1 MIVCLCHRVSD
12 RDIQVAVKGGT
23 TSFDALQDDLRVGS
37 ACGCCQDSARSVFDE
52 ACASACA
59 CAGRESGRA
68 AAALTH

>member
-12 RDIQVAVKGGT
+12 RDIQVAVKGGAT
-23 TSFDALQDDLRVGS
+23 TFDALQDDLRVGS

-52 ACASACA
+52 ACACA
-59 CAGRESGRA
+59 CARSGREAGHV